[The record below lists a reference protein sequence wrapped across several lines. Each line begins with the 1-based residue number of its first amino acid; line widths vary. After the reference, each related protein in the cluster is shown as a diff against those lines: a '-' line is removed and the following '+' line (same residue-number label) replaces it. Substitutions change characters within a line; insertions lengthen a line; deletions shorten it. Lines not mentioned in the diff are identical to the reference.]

1 MKVERLLLQRGL
13 SLMTSLPLI
22 IALVQAVVVG
32 GFLFRRAMLAGREA
46 NAGGNAVKE
55 ELALKKELWSRIE
68 AVRSEMADPADCE
81 KANAEVSLAREAL
94 KAERGRVIITQ
105 AELESVEVRLRELD
119 EVNRELEASALET
132 KEELKICQKKEI
144 DLKTKNDELRVQIA
158 DSTTKMEALMS
169 EIEMSVQMQEQV
181 KMMRADLLKSEEQVE
196 TLMNEIQKGNE
207 QYFISKR
214 RYDALDVEYAQ
225 LYQQYIEQKQ
235 K

>member
-1 MKVERLLLQRGL
+1 MSGMILL
-13 SLMTSLPLI
+13 
-22 IALVQAVVVG
+22 VAVVQSLLVG
-32 GFLFRRAMLAGREA
+32 AFLFRRALSEGKEA
-46 NAGGNAVKE
+46 NAGSTAIRE
-55 ELALKKELWSRIE
+55 ELSIKRELWNRLESLRQ
-68 AVRSEMADPADCE
+68 EMASPQEHE
-81 KANAEVSLAREAL
+81 KALSDLHVARESL

-119 EVNRELEASALET
+119 EVNRELEASTLET
-132 KEELKICQKKEI
+132 KEELKILQKREV
-144 DLKTKNDELRVQIA
+144 DLKTKNEELRVQIA
-158 DSTTKMEALMS
+158 DSTTKLEALMS

-207 QYFISKR
+207 HYFISKR

-225 LYQQYIEQKQ
+225 LYQQYMEQKQ

>member
-1 MKVERLLLQRGL
+1 MSWVAFA
-13 SLMTSLPLI
+13 
-22 IALVQAVVVG
+22 IALAQALLVS
-32 GFLFRRAMLAGREA
+32 GFIFRRSMLAGRVA
-46 NAGGNAVKE
+46 NVANQAFKE
-55 ELALKKELWSRIE
+55 ELAIKKELWSRIE
-68 AVRSEMADPADCE
+68 SLRAEMADSAEYDKAVADI
-81 KANAEVSLAREAL
+81 AVARESL

-119 EVNRELEASALET
+119 EINRELEASALET
-132 KEELKICQKKEI
+132 KEELKIFQKREGE
-144 DLKTKNDELRVQIA
+144 LKTKNDELRVQIA

-181 KMMRADLLKSEEQVE
+181 KIMKADLLRCEEQVE

-207 QYFISKR
+207 QYFIFKR

-225 LYQQYIEQKQ
+225 LYQQHIEQKQ

>member
-1 MKVERLLLQRGL
+1 MFWVAIVIAIVQ
-13 SLMTSLPLI
+13 S
-22 IALVQAVVVG
+22 ALVG
-32 GFLFRRAMLAGREA
+32 IFLFRRTMLAGKEA
-46 NAGGNAVKE
+46 RSANQAIKD
-55 ELALKKELWSRIE
+55 ELALKQELWTRIE
-68 AVRSEMADPADCE
+68 SVSAEMADPVEYEKISADAS
-81 KANAEVSLAREAL
+81 KAREAL
-94 KAERGRVIITQ
+94 KAERGRVIIIQ

-132 KEELKICQKKEI
+132 KEELKIFQKRESE
-144 DLKTKNDELRVQIA
+144 LKTKNEELRVQIA

-181 KMMRADLLKSEEQVE
+181 KIMRADLLKSEEQVE

-207 QYFISKR
+207 QYFIFKR

-225 LYQQYIEQKQ
+225 LYQQHIEQKQ

>member
-1 MKVERLLLQRGL
+1 MFWAV
-13 SLMTSLPLI
+13 I
-22 IALVQAVVVG
+22 VIAIAQAVLVG
-32 GFLFRRAMLAGREA
+32 VFLFRRAMQIGREA
-46 NAGGNAVKE
+46 GNANQSIKE
-55 ELALKKELWSRIE
+55 ELAVKQELWSRIE
-68 AVRSEMADPADCE
+68 SICAEMADPAEYE
-81 KANAEVSLAREAL
+81 KVSADVATAREAL

-132 KEELKICQKKEI
+132 KEELKIFQKRESE
-144 DLKTKNDELRVQIA
+144 LKTKNDELRVQIA

-181 KMMRADLLKSEEQVE
+181 KIMRADLLKSEEQVE

-207 QYFISKR
+207 QYFVFKR

-225 LYQQYIEQKQ
+225 LYQQHIEQKQ

>member
-1 MKVERLLLQRGL
+1 MSWIVLLVAFGQSLLVGL
-13 SLMTSLPLI
+13 
-22 IALVQAVVVG
+22 
-32 GFLFRRAMLAGREA
+32 FLFRRAMGEGKEA
-46 NAGGNAVKE
+46 NAGTSMLKE
-55 ELALKKELWSRIE
+55 EISIKRELWERLD
-68 AVRSEMADPADCE
+68 RLRQEMASPNEHERALS
-81 KANAEVSLAREAL
+81 EVNVARESL

-119 EVNRELEASALET
+119 EVNRELEASTLET
-132 KEELKICQKKEI
+132 KEEIKIFQKREV
-144 DLKTKNDELRVQIA
+144 DLKTKNEELRVQIA
-158 DSTTKMEALMS
+158 DSTTKLEVLMS

-181 KMMRADLLKSEEQVE
+181 KFMRADLLKSEQQVE

>member
-1 MKVERLLLQRGL
+1 MSWLF
-13 SLMTSLPLI
+13 PL
-22 IALVQAVVVG
+22 VAVVQSLLVAL
-32 GFLFRRAMLAGREA
+32 FLFRRARGEGEEA
-46 NAGGNAVKE
+46 SAASALVNE
-55 ELALKKELWSRIE
+55 ELATKRELWNRLESIR
-68 AVRSEMADPADCE
+68 RQMANPVEYE
-81 KANAEVSLAREAL
+81 KALSDLNIARETL

-119 EVNRELEASALET
+119 EVNRELEASTLET
-132 KEELKICQKKEI
+132 KEELKIFQKREG
-144 DLKTKNDELRVQIA
+144 DLKTRNEELRVQIS
-158 DSTTKMEALMS
+158 DSTTKLEALMS

-181 KMMRADLLKSEEQVE
+181 KIMRADLLKSEEQVE

-225 LYQQYIEQKQ
+225 LYQQYMEQKQ

>member
-1 MKVERLLLQRGL
+1 MGWIAI
-13 SLMTSLPLI
+13 I
-22 IALVQAVVVG
+22 IAVVEAIVVG
-32 GFLFRRAMLAGREA
+32 AFLFRRAMQAGREVGSA
-46 NAGGNAVKE
+46 NQSIKD
-55 ELALKKELWSRIE
+55 ELAIKQELWGRIE
-68 AVRSEMADPADCE
+68 SISAEMADPVEYENISTD
-81 KANAEVSLAREAL
+81 VSKAREAL
-94 KAERGRVIITQ
+94 KAERGRVIIIQ

-132 KEELKICQKKEI
+132 KEELKIFQKRESE
-144 DLKTKNDELRVQIA
+144 LKTTNDDLRVQIA

-181 KMMRADLLKSEEQVE
+181 KIMRADLLKSEEQVE

-207 QYFISKR
+207 QYFVFKR

-225 LYQQYIEQKQ
+225 LYQQHIEQKQ

>member
-1 MKVERLLLQRGL
+1 MSGL
-13 SLMTSLPLI
+13 
-22 IALVQAVVVG
+22 VVVIAVAQSLLVAA
-32 GFLFRRAMLAGREA
+32 FLFRRAIQEGEEDRSA
-46 NAGGNAVKE
+46 NSQVRE
-55 ELALKKELWSRIE
+55 ELAIKRELWSRLESI
-68 AVRSEMADPADCE
+68 RQQMANPRDYE
-81 KANAEVSLAREAL
+81 KATSDANVARESL
-94 KAERGRVIITQ
+94 KAERGRVIIAQ

-132 KEELKICQKKEI
+132 KEELKVLQKREG
-144 DLKTKNDELRVQIA
+144 DLKTKNEELRVQIA
-158 DSTTKMEALMS
+158 DSTTKLAALMS

-207 QYFISKR
+207 QYFIAKR

>member
-1 MKVERLLLQRGL
+1 MPW
-13 SLMTSLPLI
+13 LPLI
-22 IALVQAVVVG
+22 VSLVQALIVG

-46 NAGGNAVKE
+46 NAGNDAVKE

-68 AVRSEMADPADCE
+68 SVRSDMADPTEYE
-81 KANAEVSLAREAL
+81 KANAEVNLARESL

-144 DLKTKNDELRVQIA
+144 DLKSKNDELRVQIA

>member
-1 MKVERLLLQRGL
+1 
-13 SLMTSLPLI
+13 MTWLPLI
-22 IALVQAVVVG
+22 ISLVQALLVG
-32 GFLFRRAMLAGREA
+32 AFLFRRAMLAAREA
-46 NAGGNAVKE
+46 NAGNDAVKE
-55 ELALKKELWSRIE
+55 ELALKRELWNRIE
-68 AVRSEMADPADCE
+68 AIRVEMAEPAE
-81 KANAEVSLAREAL
+81 YEEANTEVTLAREAL

-132 KEELKICQKKEI
+132 REELKIFQKKEV

-207 QYFISKR
+207 QYFNSKR

>member
-1 MKVERLLLQRGL
+1 MFWLV
-13 SLMTSLPLI
+13 LI
-22 IALVQAVVVG
+22 VAVVEALAVG
-32 GFLFRRAMLAGREA
+32 AFLFRRAMRLGREA
-46 NAGGNAVKE
+46 NAANLSIKE
-55 ELALKKELWSRIE
+55 ELEIKKELWSRIE
-68 AVRSEMADPADCE
+68 AVCSEMADPVEFEGINADVL
-81 KANAEVSLAREAL
+81 KAREAL

-119 EVNRELEASALET
+119 EVTRELEASALET
-132 KEELKICQKKEI
+132 KEELKIFQKRETE
-144 DLKTKNDELRVQIA
+144 LRSKNDELRIQIA

-181 KMMRADLLKSEEQVE
+181 KVMKADLLKSEEQVE

-207 QYFISKR
+207 QYFVFKR

-225 LYQQYIEQKQ
+225 LYQQHIEQRQ

>member
-1 MKVERLLLQRGL
+1 M
-13 SLMTSLPLI
+13 SW
-22 IALVQAVVVG
+22 LVFFLAVGQAFLVG
-32 GFLFRRAMLAGREA
+32 AFLFRRALLAGKEA
-46 NAGGNAVKE
+46 NAGNNQVKE
-55 ELALKKELWSRIE
+55 EVATKRELWSRLESI
-68 AVRSEMADPADCE
+68 RQEMASPADYE
-81 KANAEVSLAREAL
+81 KAKAELNVARESL

-119 EVNRELEASALET
+119 EVNRELEASAIET
-132 KEELKICQKKEI
+132 KEELKVLQKREGE
-144 DLKTKNDELRVQIA
+144 LKTKNEELRVQIA
-158 DSTTKMEALMS
+158 HSTTKMEALMS

-181 KMMRADLLKSEEQVE
+181 KVMKADLLKAEEQVE

-207 QYFISKR
+207 QYSISKR

>member
-1 MKVERLLLQRGL
+1 M
-13 SLMTSLPLI
+13 SWLMFFLAVGQSF
-22 IALVQAVVVG
+22 LVGA
-32 GFLFRRAMLAGREA
+32 FLFRRALLAGKEA
-46 NAGGNAVKE
+46 NAGNNQVKE
-55 ELALKKELWSRIE
+55 EVATKRELWSRLESI
-68 AVRSEMADPADCE
+68 RQEMASPADYE
-81 KANAEVSLAREAL
+81 KAKAELNVARESL

-119 EVNRELEASALET
+119 EVNRELEASTLET
-132 KEELKICQKKEI
+132 KEELKVLQKREGE
-144 DLKTKNDELRVQIA
+144 LKTKNEELRVQIA
-158 DSTTKMEALMS
+158 HSTTKMEALMS

-181 KMMRADLLKSEEQVE
+181 KVMKADLLKAEEQVE